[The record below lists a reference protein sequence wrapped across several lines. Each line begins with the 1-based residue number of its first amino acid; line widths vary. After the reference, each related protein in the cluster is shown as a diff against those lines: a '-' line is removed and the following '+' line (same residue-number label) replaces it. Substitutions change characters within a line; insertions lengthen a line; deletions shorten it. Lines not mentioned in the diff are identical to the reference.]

1 MKTISAYTPWLDK
14 LAVST
19 SALCAIHCLSLPL
32 LLGFLPALGTTI
44 FGQESFHTM
53 LLWLVIPLSLV
64 ALSMGCRKHKD
75 LRVLLMGVAGLAV
88 LIAAALMGHDL
99 LGETGERVMTL
110 IGASAIAVG
119 HLRNYSLCRGV
130 QCAHE

>member
-44 FGQESFHTM
+44 FGQESFHTT

-64 ALSMGCRKHKD
+64 ALSLGCRKHKD
-75 LRVLLMGVAGLAV
+75 LRVLLIGLAGLVV
-88 LIAAALMGHDL
+88 LIAAAVMGHDL
-99 LGETGERVMTL
+99 LSETGERVMTL
-110 IGASAIAVG
+110 IGASAIAAG
-119 HLRNYSLCRGV
+119 HLRNYSLCRRV